1 MVVLSSSLFASNCCL
16 AASNIGSDGSTA
28 VKRQPGS
35 SLAIA
40 TISCAV
46 PPAPTTS
53 IFAELVL
60 PRLAA
65 SIHAHKSWQASY
77 PASAI
82 RLCRPYSLAREVSN
96 FPAELRGDD
105 FKAVLHVLKSSYAR
119 HGNNQNSLI
128 LCGAFLQGM
137 HGAYETWSLG
147 DEPDFSES
155 PSCRKT
161 MTTTRRSTR

>member
-1 MVVLSSSLFASNCCL
+1 MH
-16 AASNIGSDGSTA
+16 AA
-28 VKRQPGS
+28 
-35 SLAIA
+35 
-40 TISCAV
+40 
-46 PPAPTTS
+46 
-53 IFAELVL
+53 
-60 PRLAA
+60 
-65 SIHAHKSWQASY
+65 KSWQASY

-96 FPAELRGDD
+96 FSAESREDD
-105 FKAVLHVLKSSYAR
+105 FNAVLHVLKSSYAR
-119 HGNNQNSLI
+119 HSNNKNPLI

-147 DEPDFSES
+147 DEPNFSES